1 MKRLLILLAASFAL
15 AACDNNIQPTK
26 APLLDRAPQSDA
38 TPKPAAGGDQL
49 AQ

>member
-1 MKRLLILLAASFAL
+1 MKKLPVLLAVGLAL

-26 APLLDRAPQSDA
+26 APLLDHAPQSDSA
-38 TPKPAAGGDQL
+38 PKPAAGGDQP